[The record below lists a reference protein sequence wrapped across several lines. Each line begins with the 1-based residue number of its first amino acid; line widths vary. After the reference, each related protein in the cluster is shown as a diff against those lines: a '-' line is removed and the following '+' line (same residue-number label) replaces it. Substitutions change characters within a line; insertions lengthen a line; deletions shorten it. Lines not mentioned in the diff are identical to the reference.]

1 MVPFHLTSYC
11 YIFISK
17 NLKEKDDTVIECT
30 VVGRHIETTQTPI
43 SLIVIELNYMTKIVF
58 MAWS

>member
-1 MVPFHLTSYC
+1 M
-11 YIFISK
+11 
-17 NLKEKDDTVIECT
+17 NEKDDTVIECT
-30 VVGRHIETTQTPI
+30 VGGRHIETTQTPI